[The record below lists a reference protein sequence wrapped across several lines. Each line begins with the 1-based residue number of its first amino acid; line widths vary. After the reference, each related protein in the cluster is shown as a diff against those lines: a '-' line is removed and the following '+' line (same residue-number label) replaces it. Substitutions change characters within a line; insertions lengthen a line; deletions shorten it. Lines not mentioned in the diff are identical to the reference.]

1 MTKIT
6 LQDMQTGQSAVILNI
21 PDIDVA
27 TQAMRMGIA
36 EGQYITCIAK
46 VPAGP
51 TVLQHGGMELAIG
64 QHLCQQIEVQLS

>member
-6 LQDMQTGQSAVILNI
+6 LHDIQAGQSAVILSI

-36 EGQYITCIAK
+36 EGEWVTCVAK
-46 VPAGP
+46 IPAGP
-51 TVLQHGGMELAIG
+51 TVLQHCGMELAIG
-64 QHLCQQIEVQLS
+64 QQLCQEIEVQLS